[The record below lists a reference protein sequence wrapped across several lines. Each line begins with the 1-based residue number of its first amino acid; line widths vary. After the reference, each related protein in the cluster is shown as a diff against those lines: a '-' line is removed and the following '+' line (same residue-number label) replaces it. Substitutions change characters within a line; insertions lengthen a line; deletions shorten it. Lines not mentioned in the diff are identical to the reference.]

1 VFRQNN
7 PLPEPVMRDV
17 QDAAHAKGVQLD
29 ILKAAT
35 QAEIEAAFATLAQL
49 RVGGLLLGPD
59 PFLNRQRDQLVA
71 LAARHAVPVIYDFRQ
86 NAAASRKLAE
96 LARKSGVDVTLEVV
110 PEMQHVFQFLAGSAP
125 EADAAIRRLA
135 DWVRPKLGLG

>member
-1 VFRQNN
+1 
-7 PLPEPVMRDV
+7 MRDV

-71 LAARHAVPVIYDFRQ
+71 LAARHAVPVIYDFR
-86 NAAASRKLAE
+86 
-96 LARKSGVDVTLEVV
+96 
-110 PEMQHVFQFLAGSAP
+110 
-125 EADAAIRRLA
+125 
-135 DWVRPKLGLG
+135 